1 MKTHIII
8 NNKEVNNPFIK
19 ALLMIGAIIVVAL
32 VTAVVIFVLLPFIG
46 VVVTLSLSFVVL
58 FVIAIIASV
67 AMLAFI
73 TFISAWLFGTTEFRV
88 ERFHKHKR
96 DE

>member
-8 NNKEVNNPFIK
+8 NGKEVTNPIMK
-19 ALLMIGAIIVVAL
+19 ALLMIGAIIVTAL
-32 VTAVVIFVLLPFIG
+32 VTAVVIFVLLPLIG
-46 VVVTLSLSFVVL
+46 VVVTLSFSFVVI

-67 AMLAFI
+67 AMLMFI
-73 TFISAWLFGTTEFRV
+73 TFISAWLFGAAEFRV

-96 DE
+96 SE